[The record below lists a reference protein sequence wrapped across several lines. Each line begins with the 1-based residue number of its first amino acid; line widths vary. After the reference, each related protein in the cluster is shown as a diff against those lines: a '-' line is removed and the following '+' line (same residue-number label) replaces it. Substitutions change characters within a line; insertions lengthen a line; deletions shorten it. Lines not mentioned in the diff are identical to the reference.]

1 MYFGEERM
9 NKLKEILQ
17 NISEN
22 VKGMIKKFPVTLAGI
37 VVSTILAC
45 ICIEQT
51 NLLQE
56 AIWQILVFCI
66 IATIGFLFTET
77 YTKKLKWKILLLF
90 VSAFI
95 SFIFTRLLFLR
106 GDFWGIENELVK
118 TITTRWFIGY
128 FITMAISILYGLFK
142 NTGKTL
148 QEYMLKIF
156 SKIFNVTIIYGVLN
170 IGLTLISIIFIQLI
184 LDGKLY
190 QILLHL
196 QIILFGLFY
205 IPALLY
211 SIYHIEEKDVNAF
224 MRGLVCYVLLPLVT
238 IAIGIIYLY
247 IAKIM
252 ISQEMPSNVIYRI
265 LAGIFVFAFP
275 IWNMAENYKQ
285 KNKMIEKITKFLPY
299 FYMPLILLEIYSIG
313 TRINEFGFTPSR
325 YLCCIFILFQIATF
339 VFHIYHKKEKLHY
352 IFIVA
357 IVLSIFTFFTPWN
370 YESFSYQNQGN
381 RIKHIMPEGTNYT
394 SLTKENQKKVRDAY
408 QYLKQKSTGEKYI
421 PEYLTEEDK
430 KQLANSVI
438 DFSDI
443 ESIHYQVQTMEINVS
458 GYHTIKEFNS
468 EFTED
473 EKNIVVYDGQDRK
486 IMEIDLTEYL
496 ENLRKMN
503 QISTNYAYEYL
514 EENPIIKFNNNIG
527 IYIKYISYSYRTNPT
542 ETEDLYIRGYVL
554 ER

>member
-1 MYFGEERM
+1 MYFREERM
-9 NKLKEILQ
+9 NKLKEMLQ

-37 VVSTILAC
+37 IVSTILAC

-95 SFIFTRLLFLR
+95 SLSVAGLLFLR
-106 GDFWGIENELVK
+106 GDFWGIENEVVK

-142 NTGKTL
+142 NTEKTL

-211 SIYHIEEKDVNAF
+211 SIYHVEE
-224 MRGLVCYVLLPLVT
+224 
-238 IAIGIIYLY
+238 
-247 IAKIM
+247 
-252 ISQEMPSNVIYRI
+252 
-265 LAGIFVFAFP
+265 
-275 IWNMAENYKQ
+275 
-285 KNKMIEKITKFLPY
+285 
-299 FYMPLILLEIYSIG
+299 
-313 TRINEFGFTPSR
+313 
-325 YLCCIFILFQIATF
+325 
-339 VFHIYHKKEKLHY
+339 
-352 IFIVA
+352 
-357 IVLSIFTFFTPWN
+357 
-370 YESFSYQNQGN
+370 
-381 RIKHIMPEGTNYT
+381 
-394 SLTKENQKKVRDAY
+394 
-408 QYLKQKSTGEKYI
+408 
-421 PEYLTEEDK
+421 
-430 KQLANSVI
+430 
-438 DFSDI
+438 
-443 ESIHYQVQTMEINVS
+443 
-458 GYHTIKEFNS
+458 
-468 EFTED
+468 
-473 EKNIVVYDGQDRK
+473 
-486 IMEIDLTEYL
+486 
-496 ENLRKMN
+496 
-503 QISTNYAYEYL
+503 
-514 EENPIIKFNNNIG
+514 
-527 IYIKYISYSYRTNPT
+527 
-542 ETEDLYIRGYVL
+542 
-554 ER
+554 